1 MVTMNTGITFF
12 VASGDGGATNVQEG
26 DGDVGVC
33 GVYCQNALSACPYG
47 EYLF

>member
-12 VASGDGGATNVQEG
+12 VASGDGGATQEG
-26 DGDVGVC
+26 NVGVC

>member
-1 MVTMNTGITFF
+1 MVTMKTGITFF
-12 VASGDGGATNVQEG
+12 VASGDGGAYDSNN
-26 DGDVGVC
+26 GVC

>member
-12 VASGDGGATNVQEG
+12 VSSGDGGATHATAN
-26 DGDVGVC
+26 DLGVC